1 MASFMEQRTIFQL
14 LNEVPD
20 EREIVKD
27 ASSDEENIIEDC
39 TNNLSDDKDYSSEL
53 EATSD
58 CEEYFLTNDRD
69 EYFSSKNEE
78 IKWRKFQY
86 NNSDKMHT
94 QELMSSA
101 IKVTSEIDAF
111 LKLIDDKMLDNIVVS
126 TNRKIER
133 KKNQYKRDRDV
144 QNLTKNELLAL
155 FGLLFLIGVNK
166 GNHTSTEE
174 LWTTDGT
181 GITMVRACMSKK
193 RFLFLLRN
201 LRFDNDEMRRKRRIF
216 DKLAPIRYFLDSFI
230 TNCKSSY
237 SVGQY
242 VSVKSLEVFQGQ
254 LNSSQNLSKNLAKCG
269 LKIFALCDAKTYFT
283 NNLEVYCGEQPDG
296 PYRLSN
302 DPIDIVERLVAPIE
316 GSNRNL
322 TIGTWYTCSTLAKS
336 LLEKKITCIGSMRRE
351 RSEIPVEFLPNKYKR
366 VGTSMFGYQPDMTLV
381 SFVPRTNRSIILL
394 STMKNCNIVDEKTK
408 KPLVALYYDMT
419 KGAVDVVHELC
430 KAYFVA
436 RVTNQWPLA
445 LFFTLTNIASVNAQI
460 LYEANNVDCRVIR
473 KTFLKNLS
481 LSLMRNHL
489 CERAKILT
497 LPTEIRAIL
506 ARYREEPIEI
516 QKENEESRKRGR
528 CHLCARAKNVDTT
541 IKCKFCRRFSCKGH
555 VETVATCI
563 ECKSAKNEEM

>member
-1 MASFMEQRTIFQL
+1 M
-14 LNEVPD
+14 NEVPD

-39 TNNLSDDKDYSSEL
+39 ANNLSNDKDYSSEL

-78 IKWRKFQY
+78 MKWRKYQY
-86 NNSDKMHT
+86 NNSDTIHT

-201 LRFDNDEMRRKRRIF
+201 LRFDNDEMRRKRRIV

-237 SVGQY
+237 TVGQF
-242 VSVKSLEVFQGQ
+242 VTVKSLEVFEGQ

-269 LKIFALCDAKTYFT
+269 LRIFALCDAKTYFT
-283 NNLEVYCGEQPDG
+283 NNLEVYCGAQPDG

-302 DPIDIVERLVAPIE
+302 DPVDIVERLVAPIE

-322 TIGTWYTCSTLAKS
+322 TIGSWYTCSTLAKS
-336 LLEKKITCIGSMRRE
+336 LLEKKITCIGSMTRE

-366 VGTSMFGYQPDMTLV
+366 VGTSMFGYRPDMTLV
-381 SFVPRTNRSIILL
+381 SYVPKTNRSIILL

-419 KGAVDVVHELC
+419 KGAVDVVHQLC

-460 LYEANNVDCRVIR
+460 LYEANNEDCRVIR

-563 ECKSAKNEEM
+563 ECKSAKNEEL